1 MGAKG
6 YVKKP
11 FQASELHGL
20 IEKVTATAS

>member
-20 IEKVTATAS
+20 IEKVTAPGP